1 MLPIEVTDSG
11 VVIIRLRADLDIVGR
26 AAAAAAIDGHL
37 AAHRTAPVVLELT
50 HAPISPAALSTVVR
64 AHHMCR
70 QAGRPMAVVAADLEV
85 RRTLEAHAV
94 TEAPAIHGSRER
106 ALSDLQAPLAAAA

>member
-11 VVIIRLRADLDIVGR
+11 VVIIRLRADLDIIGR
-26 AAAAAAIDGHL
+26 STAAVAIDGYL
-37 AAHRTAPVVLELT
+37 TAHRTAPVVLELT
-50 HAPISPAALSTVVR
+50 HAPIGAAALSTVVR

-70 QAGRPMAVVAADLEV
+70 QAGRPMAVVAADPEV

-94 TEAPAIHGSRER
+94 TEAPAVHDSLER
-106 ALSDLQAPLAAAA
+106 ALSDLRTPLPAAA